1 MTTIPALTD
10 TDTAASPPLPELAA
24 YLDALPEPHILF
36 DRQYRIVAA
45 NAAYRRQFGQGAPV
59 VGRTCHEVSHHSP
72 VPCDQAGESCPLAR
86 SVLSG
91 QRERVLHLHHTP
103 GGEDYVQIELV
114 PLRDARGQQSYFL
127 EKMEPLP
134 IAQSKAGA
142 QGMIGRSPPFQAVL
156 ELIARVGPSQA
167 SVLLLGESGTGKELA
182 ARAVH
187 QASPRAARALVAVD
201 CASLPE
207 TLFESELF
215 GHEKGAFTGA
225 HAARAGLVEAAH
237 GGTLFLDEVGDIPM
251 TMQVKLLRLL
261 ESGTY
266 RRVGQTELRRA
277 DIRVVAATH
286 RNLRAMVTEGRF
298 REDLYYRLSTFPI
311 VLPALRDRAQDIAL
325 LAHALL
331 ERVAPGRALAMA
343 PAAMRRL
350 AQHPFPGNVRELRN
364 VLERA
369 ALLTDGSIVTAPT
382 IERAL
387 AFDGGVADAS
397 VGAFQG
403 GAGRQASPAQR
414 DATLRGVEDAA
425 LRRALNTSAKTRHE
439 LARALGISTRTLYRK
454 LRALDGLDGLDAQ
467 TAAGD
472 GDEGVR

>member
-1 MTTIPALTD
+1 MISAPLPAD
-10 TDTAASPPLPELAA
+10 SGSPALPELTA

-72 VPCDQAGESCPLAR
+72 VPCDQAGETCPLAR

-103 GGEDYVQIELV
+103 RGEDYVQIELV
-114 PLRDARGQQSYFL
+114 PLRDARGQPSYFL

-134 IAQSKAGA
+134 IAQSRADA

-187 QASPRAARALVAVD
+187 QASHRASRALVAVD

-286 RNLRAMVTEGRF
+286 RNLKAMVAEGRF

-311 VLPALRDRAQDIAL
+311 LLPALRDRAEDIAL

-369 ALLTDGSIVTAPT
+369 ALLTDGAIVTAPT
-382 IERAL
+382 IERSL
-387 AFDGGVADAS
+387 AFDAFDGSGAQALVGV
-397 VGAFQG
+397 FQG
-403 GAGRQASPAQR
+403 AAGPHASHARR
-414 DATLRGVEDAA
+414 DATLRSVEDAA
-425 LRRALNTSAKTRHE
+425 LRLALSTTAATRQE

-454 LRALDGLDGLDAQ
+454 LRAL
-467 TAAGD
+467 GD
-472 GDEGVR
+472 QSGVGENG